1 MNVPD
6 KFCVAGDHGK
16 WGAELMGDIGDDFLS
31 KNIGAGGKSFSA
43 SRSNVC
49 LIAKIGFVKYSEF
62 PAVAG
67 HRPEDRKAE
76 EIC

>member
-1 MNVPD
+1 MTS
-6 KFCVAGDHGK
+6 FRRTSTR
-16 WGAELMGDIGDDFLS
+16 AE
-31 KNIGAGGKSFSA
+31 KSFSA
-43 SRSNVC
+43 SRSTVC